1 MRLLRCA
8 TALLLVG
15 ILAVSCAARGSSTQT
30 RSDLPTYTNRKYH
43 FTLSY
48 PSGLTPRSSFKRFY
62 LLGTGWSAGQ
72 PGDHGGR
79 AIVSIP
85 VRRIDHGSVATGK
98 PFPLY
103 FDAEVRVGVSPDT
116 GACYATKNT
125 VWRPK
130 PALETYGGAAFHV
143 LTAEDA
149 GMMQY
154 MHIIALRTVHDRL
167 CYSIEQIETGS
178 SYRDNTM
185 KQGLSRSQL
194 TAFFSEAGTIARTFR
209 FTDQKR

>member
-1 MRLLRCA
+1 MSLVRIIA
-8 TALLLVG
+8 ALLLAGV
-15 ILAVSCAARGSSTQT
+15 LTVSCAARGGSARTPSGSHIFSST
-30 RSDLPTYTNRKYH
+30 KYH

-48 PSGLTPRSSFKRFY
+48 PSGLTARTTFKRFY
-62 LLGTGWSAGQ
+62 LLGTSWSAGQ
-72 PGDHGGR
+72 PGDTKGR
-79 AIVSIP
+79 PIVSIP

-116 GACYATKNT
+116 GDCYATKNT
-125 VWRPK
+125 VWQSDTRI
-130 PALETYGGAAFHV
+130 ETFGGSTFHV

-154 MHIIALRTVHDRL
+154 MHIIARRTVHDGL

-178 SYRDNTM
+178 SYRDSSM
-185 KQGLSRSQL
+185 KKGFSRSQL
-194 TAFFSEAGTIARTFR
+194 DSFFSQAGTIARSFR
-209 FTDQKR
+209 FTDTTR